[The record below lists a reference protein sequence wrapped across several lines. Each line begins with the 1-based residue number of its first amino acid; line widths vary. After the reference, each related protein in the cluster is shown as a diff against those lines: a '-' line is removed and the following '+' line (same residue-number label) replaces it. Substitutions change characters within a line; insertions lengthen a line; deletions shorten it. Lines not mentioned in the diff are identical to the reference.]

1 MEPMAIAFTFAA
13 LENEIAMLKAELHEA
28 NEQLEI
34 VESQRVALAG
44 QLQQERLQLARY
56 QEGVRQLFDT
66 MDRFMEL
73 RVKE

>member
-1 MEPMAIAFTFAA
+1 MAIAFTFAA